1 MSSAS
6 PKPMWLRMA
15 RCAFA
20 WFASVYVVSSASV
33 LVLVIHRYTC
43 IYRQTLAR
51 LSLDCR
57 AEYEEHSGDAA
68 TMRALFAETAEEHGH
83 GNVFLLVTDSNG
95 GVVVEEAS
103 NADISRAM
111 RDFVPDP
118 GRTCRVTAEEER
130 PGLDTI
136 AVRVRKTVLSDGRV
150 LLVGVNVTENERVS
164 IGVMIVLTSALIAVL
179 AASLVLSVAL
189 SRRFTAPL
197 GRIASAARDIAA
209 GDYSAHVPV
218 TDEGREIAE
227 LEEAFN
233 TMGAENERTLN
244 ELRRLMDDIAH
255 DMRTPLTRLRAAA
268 EVSAMKGEGGALP
281 ETVIEETSSMLGLI
295 NTSLAVSQAENLGC
309 TAPLE
314 EIDFTTFARQMC
326 DLYAVSA
333 EDAGIEMSSALP
345 GKPVFVMAH
354 RGQLQQ
360 LVGNLLDNAVKF
372 TPAGGYI
379 RVSIG
384 DSPVVLEVENTG
396 PGIDESDI
404 PHVFSR
410 FWRAQ
415 KSRSLPGNGLGLAL
429 VKAIAESY
437 GGSVSCTS
445 SPSGPTKF
453 TVRFAS

>member
-1 MSSAS
+1 
-6 PKPMWLRMA
+6 
-15 RCAFA
+15 
-20 WFASVYVVSSASV
+20 
-33 LVLVIHRYTC
+33 
-43 IYRQTLAR
+43 
-51 LSLDCR
+51 
-57 AEYEEHSGDAA
+57 
-68 TMRALFAETAEEHGH
+68 
-83 GNVFLLVTDSNG
+83 
-95 GVVVEEAS
+95 
-103 NADISRAM
+103 
-111 RDFVPDP
+111 
-118 GRTCRVTAEEER
+118 
-130 PGLDTI
+130 
-136 AVRVRKTVLSDGRV
+136 
-150 LLVGVNVTENERVS
+150 
-164 IGVMIVLTSALIAVL
+164 
-179 AASLVLSVAL
+179 
-189 SRRFTAPL
+189 
-197 GRIASAARDIAA
+197 
-209 GDYSAHVPV
+209 
-218 TDEGREIAE
+218 
-227 LEEAFN
+227 
-233 TMGAENERTLN
+233 
-244 ELRRLMDDIAH
+244 
-255 DMRTPLTRLRAAA
+255 
-268 EVSAMKGEGGALP
+268 
-281 ETVIEETSSMLGLI
+281 MLGLI

-314 EIDFTTFARQMC
+314 ETDFTTFARQMC